1 MKAIQEYIQ
10 KVRTYPEDKRRQI
23 LLASTIT
30 IMVIIIGLW
39 LLNVWYLAVTPTV
52 PIEEGVVADGFKK
65 EWSTLI
71 VGFNSVL
78 ESLGGLIKK

>member
-1 MKAIQEYIQ
+1 MFGIWRWPQ
-10 KVRTYPEDKRRQI
+10 R
-23 LLASTIT
+23 
-30 IMVIIIGLW
+30 
-39 LLNVWYLAVTPTV
+39 V